1 MLIINGVDDAFS
13 RAGQELGVSD
23 WRKVEQADINT
34 FADVTD
40 DHQWIH
46 VDVDQAKA
54 SPFGGTIAHG
64 FYTLSMI
71 PTLHASIFTVEG
83 ITHGLNYGLDRVRFP
98 APTPVGSSIR
108 ARVVLSKIDEIP
120 GGAQVMFTTTVESDA
135 SEKPVCV
142 AEFLVRFYGPRAE
155 SSVK

>member
-1 MLIINGVDDAFS
+1 MLIINGVDDAFT
-13 RAGQELGVSD
+13 RVGQELGVGD
-23 WRKVEQADINT
+23 WRKVEQGDINT

-46 VDVDQAKA
+46 IDTEKAKA

-64 FYTLSMI
+64 FYTLSML
-71 PTLHASIFTVEG
+71 PALHASIFKVEG
-83 ITHGLNYGLDRVRFP
+83 ITHGINYGMDRVRFP

-108 ARVVLSKIDEIP
+108 ARVVLTKIDEIP
-120 GGAQVMFTTTVESDA
+120 GGAQATFTSTIECDA

-142 AEFLVRFYGPRAE
+142 AEFLVRFYGPRGEAA
-155 SSVK
+155 VK